1 MSRRR
6 LLLTALVLLTLSMLM
21 AGCSPNMDTIT
32 TEDLAEGNFWQKY
45 IVYPMSYSL
54 DWIAGHMWGQ
64 YGLSILI
71 VTIVIRFAV
80 LPLTLKQ
87 YKSQKEMQKL
97 QPEMKKLKDKYKN
110 DPKKQQ
116 EETMK
121 LFQMHGVNPLAGCF
135 PILVQMPILLALYN
149 AIIWNPDIRTH
160 EFLGFWVLGE
170 PDKYFILPVLA
181 ALTTFIQQKV
191 MTAKNPMPNQ
201 MAGLLYIFPVLIFVM
216 AMSFPSALP
225 LYWVYG
231 NIFTIIQTYFIYGK
245 AEPKEGLSK

>member
-1 MSRRR
+1 MSRRI
-6 LLLTALVLLTLSMLM
+6 LITALVLLTFSLFM
-21 AGCSPNMDTIT
+21 AGCSPNMDTIDT
-32 TEDLAEGNFWQKY
+32 SDLAKGNFWQKY
-45 IVYPMSYSL
+45 IVYPMSFSL
-54 DWIAGHMWGQ
+54 DWFASHLWGQ
-64 YGLSILI
+64 YGLSILV
-71 VTIVIRFAV
+71 VTIIIRFAV

-97 QPEMKKLKDKYKN
+97 QPEIKKLQQKYKT

-135 PILVQMPILLALYN
+135 PILIQMPILLALYN

-160 EFLGFWVLGE
+160 EFLIWTLGE
-170 PDKYFILPVLA
+170 PDRIILPALA
-181 ALTTFIQQKV
+181 ALTTFVQQKV
-191 MTAKNPMPNQ
+191 MTALSPNAMPAQ
-201 MAGLLYIFPVLIFVM
+201 MQTLMFIFPVLIFVM

-231 NIFTIIQTYFIYGK
+231 NIFTIIQTFFIYGK